1 MNLKTPESLGIRSED
16 ILAYIKLL
24 EEKNLS
30 THDIL
35 IMRGDDLAFEAYW
48 EPFHKDFQHR
58 MYSVSKSF
66 VSLATGFALQD
77 GLLELDDQMIKHFP
91 EELKDQKDENLRN
104 QTVRNMLMMST
115 SKPHRSYF
123 TDRPDDRVAY
133 YFANPSEFTRKPGLT
148 FLYDS
153 PGSFVIGALVE
164 RLTGKPFME
173 YLREKMFDKIGVTK
187 EARCLK
193 CPGGHSW
200 GDSAVLCTARDLAL
214 TARFVMN
221 GGKWNGEQILNEDY
235 VRDATSNLIMTGT
248 KNDGLCNAQGYG
260 YLFWRTLDNSY
271 MFNGMGGQFG
281 ICVPDK
287 DLIFV
292 INADNQ
298 GKDYSRDF
306 VIDNFFEMISR
317 KVSDKPLPENEK
329 AHKELLDYAKNLKLA
344 IARGETHNPIEEK
357 INGKVYKAEKNVM
370 GIKWFRFDFNGDE
383 GVFHYENEQ
392 GVKEIPF
399 GLSKNVF
406 AEFPQDGYSDEI
418 GAKPGNRRY
427 KCASS
432 AAWLPNDTLDLKVQ
446 IIDTYF
452 GNFDAYVSFVS
463 NSAGIKMTKAA
474 EDFLRE
480 YEGLCSGTIE
490 D

>member
-35 IMRGDDLAFEAYW
+35 IMRGNDLAFEAYW

-66 VSLATGFALQD
+66 VSLAVGFALQD
-77 GLLELDDQMIKHFP
+77 GLLELDDPMIKHFP

-133 YFANPSEFTRKPGLT
+133 YFANPSEQTRKPGLL

-173 YLREKMFDKIGVTK
+173 YLREKMFDKIGVSK

-200 GDSAVLCTARDLAL
+200 GDSAVICTARDLAL
-214 TARFVMN
+214 VARFVMN
-221 GGKWNGEQILNEDY
+221 GGKWNGEQILSKEY
-235 VRDATSNLIMTGT
+235 IQEATSDLIETT
-248 KNDGLCNAQGYG
+248 TINDGLCNTFGYG
-260 YLFWRTLDNSY
+260 YLFWRTFDNSY

-298 GKDYSRDF
+298 GKTYARDI
-306 VIDNFFEMISR
+306 VIEKFFEMIAR

-329 AHKELLDYAKNLKLA
+329 AYNELMDYAKTLKLA
-344 IARGETHNPIEEK
+344 KAVGEVHNPIEAD
-357 INGKVYKAEKNVM
+357 INGKVYKTEENPM
-370 GIKWFRFDFNGDE
+370 GIKWFKFEFNGDE
-383 GVFHYENEQ
+383 GIFHYENAQ
-392 GVKEIPF
+392 GVKELPF
-399 GLSKNVF
+399 GLCKNVF
-406 AEFPQDGYSDEI
+406 ATFPQDGYSDEI

-427 KCASS
+427 KCAAS

-452 GNFDAYVSFVS
+452 GNFDAIIAFKGS
-463 NSAGIKMTKAA
+463 SAGIKMTKAA

-480 YEGLCSGTIE
+480 YEGMCCGTAE
-490 D
+490 

>member
-1 MNLKTPESLGIRSED
+1 MNIKTPESLGIKSED

-24 EEKNLS
+24 EEKRLA

-35 IMRGDDLAFEAYW
+35 IMRGNDLAFESYW

-66 VSLATGFALQD
+66 VSLAVGFAIQD
-77 GLLELDDQMIKHFP
+77 GLLELDDPMIKHFP
-91 EELKDQKDENLRN
+91 DELKNQKDENLRN

-123 TDRPDDRVAY
+123 TDRPDDRVRY
-133 YFANPSEFTRKPGLT
+133 YFENDKPDTRKPGLV

-153 PGSFVIGALVE
+153 PGSFVLGALVE

-173 YLREKMFDKIGVTK
+173 YLREKMFDKIGVSK

-200 GDSAVLCTARDLAL
+200 GDSAVLCTPRDLAL
-214 TARFVMN
+214 VARFVMN

-235 VRDATSNLIMTGT
+235 VKDATSNLIMTGT

-329 AHKELLDYAKNLKLA
+329 AYNELMDYAKNLKLA
-344 IARGETHNPIEEK
+344 TSVGEYYNPIQEK
-357 INGKVYKAEKNVM
+357 VSGKVYKTEKNPM
-370 GIKWFRFDFNGDE
+370 GIKWFKFDFKGDE

-399 GLSKNVF
+399 GLDKNVF

-427 KCASS
+427 KCAAS

-452 GNFDAYVSFVS
+452 GNFDAYVAFKD
-463 NSAGIKMTKAA
+463 NSAGIKMTKTA

-480 YEGLCSGTIE
+480 YEGLCCGTAE
-490 D
+490 

>member
-1 MNLKTPESLGIRSED
+1 MNIKTPESLGIKSED

-24 EEKNLS
+24 EEKRLA

-35 IMRGDDLAFEAYW
+35 IMRGNDLAFEAYW

-66 VSLATGFALQD
+66 VSLAVGFAMQD
-77 GLLELDDQMIKHFP
+77 GLLELDDPMIKHFP
-91 EELKDQKDENLRN
+91 EELKNQKDENLRN

-115 SKPHRSYF
+115 SKPGRSYF
-123 TDRPDDRVAY
+123 TVRPDDRVKF
-133 YFANPSEFTRKPGLT
+133 YFENDREETRKPGLV

-153 PGSFVIGALVE
+153 PGSFVLGALVE

-173 YLREKMFDKIGVTK
+173 YLREKIFDKIGVSK

-200 GDSAVLCTARDLAL
+200 GDSAVLCTPRDLAL
-214 TARFVMN
+214 VARFVMN
-221 GGKWNGEQILNEDY
+221 GGKWNGEQILNEGY
-235 VRDATSNLIMTGT
+235 IREATSNLIATGT
-248 KNDGLCNAQGYG
+248 LNDNLCNAQGYG
-260 YLFWRTLDNSY
+260 YLFWRTFDNSY
-271 MFNGMGGQFG
+271 MFNGMGCQFG

-292 INADNQ
+292 INSDNQ
-298 GKDYSRDF
+298 GKMYSRD
-306 VIDNFFEMISR
+306 VIIDNFFEMIAR

-329 AHKELLDYAKNLKLA
+329 AYNELIDYAKNLKLA
-344 IARGETHNPIEEK
+344 TSVGETYNPIQEK
-357 INGKVYKAEKNVM
+357 VKGKVYKTEKNQM
-370 GIKWFRFDFNGDE
+370 GIKWFKFDFNGDE
-383 GVFHYENEQ
+383 GIFHYENEQ

-399 GLSKNVF
+399 GLGKNAF

-427 KCASS
+427 KCAAS

-452 GNFDAYVSFVS
+452 GNFDAYVAFKD
-463 NSAGIKMTKAA
+463 NSAGIKMTKTA
-474 EDFLRE
+474 EDFLWE
-480 YEGLCSGTIE
+480 YEGLCCGTAE
-490 D
+490 